1 MGRLTN
7 ILAMPTAISFVAL
20 MLFGNQIQE
29 FSMPL
34 FLVTFSIFLVGF
46 VLVTIQTRRDHDR
59 RVADRAIAEYKR
71 ERGLIE

>member
-1 MGRLTN
+1 MQRLTRK
-7 ILAMPTAISFVAL
+7 LAIPTVLSFVAL
-20 MLFGNQIQE
+20 MLFGEQIQE
-29 FSMPL
+29 FSMAL
-34 FLVTFSIFLVGF
+34 FLVTFAIFLVGF